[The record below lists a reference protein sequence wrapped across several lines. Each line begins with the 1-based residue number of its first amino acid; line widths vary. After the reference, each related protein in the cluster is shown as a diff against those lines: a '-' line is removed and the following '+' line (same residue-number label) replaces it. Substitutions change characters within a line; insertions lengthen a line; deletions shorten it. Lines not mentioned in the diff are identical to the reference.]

1 MIEMPQALPQIQL
14 QAMSEKM
21 LLVRNLRDICFG
33 LRDLRQRTA
42 IGQAPNGIVMAA
54 VIAELKKRPE
64 FYAIF
69 ANNSYEEI
77 IAQLDPFKDTGAIK
91 FDYEYLLKPEIA
103 DIARHLLGS
112 VAADAQQ

>member
-1 MIEMPQALPQIQL
+1 MD
-14 QAMSEKM
+14 K
-21 LLVRNLRDICFG
+21 LLSGVSAAIDFRLGAKQRIGTEDKVNPRAGPPGFTRLAIAAFKQVGVLRDRLP
-33 LRDLRQRTA
+33 LRAHVEQ
-42 IGQAPNGIVMAA
+42 VH
-54 VIAELKKRPE
+54 
-64 FYAIF
+64 
-69 ANNSYEEI
+69 EEI